1 MSYNLIYDINQE
13 LRNLMNIKKN
23 VAFIGLGTM
32 GYPMAGHLSKS
43 NLFNLRVYNRSSQ
56 KATEWSKE
64 YEGEVSNSIKEV
76 VMDADFVVTCTG
88 KDEDMMEIVFSDQ
101 GVITY
106 LKKGSIFIDHTTT
119 SYKLAKHLNESLTE
133 KGVSFIDAPVSGGE
147 AGAING
153 VLSVMAG
160 GSNAILEESNE
171 LIKTYSKNV
180 TYMGES
186 GKGQLAKMV
195 NQICIAGLL
204 QGLSEGLLFAEA
216 ENLDMD
222 SLLSAIS
229 GGAAQSWQMV
239 NRAETMHQREFDFGF
254 AIKWMV
260 KDLGYCIDQSR
271 TNNSNLGFTKEVFDR
286 YVNLMDKG
294 HSYSDTSALM
304 LFDQLNK

>member
-1 MSYNLIYDINQE
+1 MS
-13 LRNLMNIKKN
+13 IKKN

-43 NLFNLRVYNRSSQ
+43 NLFNLKVFNRSPQ
-56 KATEWSKE
+56 KAAEWSKD
-64 YEGEVSNSIKEV
+64 YEGEVSSSIKEA

-88 KDEDMMEIVFSDQ
+88 RDEDMMEIVFAEQ
-101 GVITY
+101 GMITH

-119 SYKLAKHLNESLTE
+119 SYKLAKHLNESLAAQ
-133 KGVSFIDAPVSGGE
+133 GVSFIDAPVSGGE
-147 AGAING
+147 AGAVNG

-160 GSNAILEESNE
+160 GSKEVLDTSEE
-171 LIKTYSKNV
+171 LINAYSKNV

-186 GKGQLAKMV
+186 GKGQVAKMV

-216 ENLDMD
+216 ENLDMN

-260 KDLGYCIDQSR
+260 KDLGYCIDQSSS
-271 TNNSNLGFTKEVFDR
+271 NNSNLEFTKEVYDR

-294 HSYSDTSALM
+294 HKYSDTSALM

>member
-1 MSYNLIYDINQE
+1 MS
-13 LRNLMNIKKN
+13 IKKN

-32 GYPMAGHLSKS
+32 GYPMAGHLSQS
-43 NLFNLRVYNRSSQ
+43 NLFNLKVFNRSSQ
-56 KATEWSKE
+56 KAAAWSKE
-64 YEGEVSNSIKEV
+64 YEGEVSTSIKEA

-88 KDEDMMEIVFSDQ
+88 RDEDMMEIMFAEQ
-101 GVITY
+101 GMITH

-119 SYKLAKHLNESLTE
+119 SYKLAKHLNESLAA

-147 AGAING
+147 SGAING

-160 GSNAILEESNE
+160 GRKGVLDDSKE
-171 LIKTYSKNV
+171 LINTYSKNV

-216 ENLDMD
+216 ENLDMN

-260 KDLGYCIDQSR
+260 KDLGYCIDQSSS
-271 TNNSNLGFTKEVFDR
+271 NNANLGFTKEVYDR

-294 HSYSDTSALM
+294 HTYSDTSALM

>member
-1 MSYNLIYDINQE
+1 M
-13 LRNLMNIKKN
+13 
-23 VAFIGLGTM
+23 
-32 GYPMAGHLSKS
+32 
-43 NLFNLRVYNRSSQ
+43 
-56 KATEWSKE
+56 
-64 YEGEVSNSIKEV
+64 
-76 VMDADFVVTCTG
+76 
-88 KDEDMMEIVFSDQ
+88 
-101 GVITY
+101 ITH

-119 SYKLAKHLNESLTE
+119 SYKLAKHLNESLAA

-160 GSNAILEESNE
+160 GSKGVLDESEE
-171 LIKTYSKNV
+171 LINTYSKNV

-216 ENLDMD
+216 ENLDMN

-260 KDLGYCIDQSR
+260 KDLGYCIDQSSS
-271 TNNSNLGFTKEVFDR
+271 NNSNLEFTKEVYDR

-294 HSYSDTSALM
+294 HTYSDTSALM
-304 LFDQLNK
+304 LFNDLNK

>member
-1 MSYNLIYDINQE
+1 
-13 LRNLMNIKKN
+13 MNIKKN

-119 SYKLAKHLNESLTE
+119 SYKLAKHLNESLTA

-260 KDLGYCIDQSR
+260 KDLGYCIDQSS

>member
-1 MSYNLIYDINQE
+1 MS
-13 LRNLMNIKKN
+13 IKKN

-32 GYPMAGHLSKS
+32 GYPMAGHLSNS
-43 NLFNLRVYNRSSQ
+43 NLFNLKVFNRSPQ
-56 KATEWSKE
+56 KAAAWSKD
-64 YEGEVSNSIKEV
+64 YEGEVSSSIKEAI
-76 VMDADFVVTCTG
+76 MDADFVVTCTG
-88 KDEDMMEIVFSDQ
+88 RDEDMMEIVFAEQ
-101 GVITY
+101 GIITH

-119 SYKLAKHLNESLTE
+119 SYKLAKHLNESLAE

-147 AGAING
+147 AGAVNG

-160 GSNAILEESNE
+160 GSKGVLDTSEE
-171 LIKTYSKNV
+171 LINTYSKNV

-216 ENLDMD
+216 ENLDMN

-260 KDLGYCIDQSR
+260 KDLGYCIDQSSF
-271 TNNSNLGFTKEVFDR
+271 NNSNLEFTKEVYDR

-294 HSYSDTSALM
+294 HTYSDTSALM
-304 LFDQLNK
+304 LFNDLNK